1 MRALFRVLVLLPV
14 AALLL
19 AFSLANR
26 QSVTLS
32 LDPFNSGD
40 AGLPTFSVPLYVFFL
55 GSIMLGV
62 IIGGFSTWMRQ
73 GRHRKAA
80 REASRKSAALKSEN
94 DALRKQ
100 ATDAGSAFTA
110 LPAPRSGA

>member
-26 QSVTLS
+26 QFITIS
-32 LDPFNSGD
+32 LDPFNSGEV
-40 AGLPTFSVPLYVFFL
+40 ALPTFSIPLYVFFL

-62 IIGGFSTWMRQ
+62 IIGGSSTWMRQ

-94 DALRKQ
+94 EALRKQ
-100 ATDAGSAFTA
+100 ATDASSFTA
-110 LPAPRSGA
+110 LPAPRSGV